1 MQFLPNGIGVGGQVP
16 AQALYID
23 ETLKRGHSAATQ
35 TFGNPGLLPERDFDI
50 AAIDVWAVD
59 PAHQSASAV
68 QHASVLEEHA
78 KDLNFIGITGRQT
91 YSAGFREEV
100 PEQFKAQLRV

>member
-1 MQFLPNGIGVGGQVP
+1 MQFLPNGFGVGGQVP
-16 AQALYID
+16 AQALFVD
-23 ETLKRGHSAATQ
+23 ETFKRGHSAATQ
-35 TFGNPGLLPERDFDI
+35 TFGNPGLLPDRDFDI
-50 AAIDVWAVD
+50 AAVECWAVD
-59 PAHQSASAV
+59 PELQSAATGV
-68 QHASVLEEHA
+68 QLSVLEEHA